1 MLKEVKIE
9 LTNKCSRNCM
19 HCSSNATSSI
29 NNLKVLDFNDVSR
42 VIKEAKLM
50 GADTIVFTG
59 GEPLMYDRLPELV
72 ELTSKLGME
81 SIIYTFAYRTDET
94 LNKYRKL
101 IDLGLNKM
109 VYSLADSLSD
119 EEDISVYGRV
129 EFFDKAF
136 ENNNA
141 RLGFHYTVSKDS
153 FSRLEPVVTETI
165 EIFKNRSYFDRIS
178 LLRFVPHGKGTT
190 DMDLSRE
197 ELLAI
202 KNLYLNSNDKDR
214 IRLGTP
220 WNILGIENTPCI
232 IADEIMI
239 IGFDGIAYPCDSIK
253 YFTKLGI
260 SGDIKNNT
268 LMELY
273 NSDYFSNI
281 RKYNTDNSCSACEQ
295 YSICKSGCIG
305 QKIIANYTESEDK
318 VLTLK
323 RCINS
328 RDPKCMR

>member
-9 LTNKCSRNCM
+9 LTNRCFRNCK
-19 HCSSNATSSI
+19 HCSSSATNSS
-29 NNLKVLDFNDVSR
+29 NNVKELDFEDVKK
-42 VIKEAKLM
+42 IIYEAKDM
-50 GADTIVFTG
+50 NVETIVFTG
-59 GEPLMYDRLPELV
+59 GEPLMYDRLSELV
-72 ELTSKLGME
+72 ELTSKLGMK
-81 SIIYTFAYRTDET
+81 STIYTFAYRTDET

-101 IDLGLNKM
+101 IDLGLNKI

-119 EEDISVYGRV
+119 EEDISVYGKT
-129 EFFDKAF
+129 EFFDKVF

-153 FSRLEPVVTETI
+153 FSELQTIISETI
-165 EIFKNRSYFDRIS
+165 DIFKIKSYFDKVS

-190 DMDLSRE
+190 NMGLSKE
-197 ELLAI
+197 ELLAV
-202 KNLYLNSNDKDR
+202 KNLYLNSNDKDK
-214 IRLGTP
+214 IRLGSP
-220 WNILGIENTPCI
+220 WNILRIENSPCI

-253 YFTKLGI
+253 YFTKLGV
-260 SGDIKNNT
+260 SGNIRENS
-268 LMELY
+268 LMEMY
-273 NSDYFSNI
+273 NSEYFSNI
-281 RKYNTDNSCSACEQ
+281 RKFNTDNSCSTCEQ

-305 QKIIANYTESEDK
+305 QKIIANYTESDDK

>member
-9 LTNKCSRNCM
+9 LTNKCSRNCK
-19 HCSSNATSSI
+19 HCSSNATSRI
-29 NNLKVLDFNDVSR
+29 GNLKILDFEDVSR
-42 VIKEAKLM
+42 IIKEAKLM

-59 GEPLMYDRLPELV
+59 GEPLMYDRMPELV
-72 ELTSKLGME
+72 ELTSKLGMK
-81 SIIYTFAYRTDET
+81 STIYTFAYRTDE
-94 LNKYRKL
+94 L
-101 IDLGLNKM
+101 IDLGLNKI

-119 EEDISVYGRV
+119 EEDISVYDKV
-129 EFFDKAF
+129 EFFDKVF
-136 ENNNA
+136 ENNNS

-153 FSRLEPVVTETI
+153 FSRLESVVTETI
-165 EIFKNRSYFDRIS
+165 ETFKSRSYFDRVS

-190 DMDLSRE
+190 DMDLSKE

-202 KNLYLNSNDKDR
+202 KNLYLNSNDKDK

-260 SGDIKNNT
+260 SGNIRENS
-268 LMELY
+268 LMEMY
-273 NSDYFSNI
+273 NSEYFSNI
-281 RKYNTDNSCSACEQ
+281 RKFNTDNSCSTCEQ

>member
-1 MLKEVKIE
+1 MIKELKIE
-9 LTNKCSRNCM
+9 LTNKCSRNCK

-29 NNLKVLDFNDVSR
+29 DNLKELDFEDVCR
-42 VIKEAKLM
+42 IIKEAKLM
-50 GADTIVFTG
+50 DVETIVFTG
-59 GEPLMYDRLPELV
+59 GEPLMYDRLPELIK
-72 ELTSKLGME
+72 LTSKLEMK
-81 SIIYTFAYRTDET
+81 STIYTFAYRTDET
-94 LNKYRKL
+94 LNKYRSL
-101 IDLGLNKM
+101 INLGLNKI

-119 EEDISVYGRV
+119 EEDISFYDKV
-129 EFFDKAF
+129 EFFDKVF
-136 ENNNA
+136 ENSNV

-153 FSRLEPVVTETI
+153 FSRLETVVAETI
-165 EIFKNRSYFDRIS
+165 KTFKSKSYFDRVS

-190 DMDLSRE
+190 DMDLSKE

-202 KNLYLNSNDKDR
+202 KNLYLSLNDKDK
-214 IRLGTP
+214 IRLGSP
-220 WNILGIENTPCI
+220 WNILGTENSPCI

-260 SGDIKNNT
+260 SGNIRENS
-268 LMELY
+268 LIEMY
-273 NSDYFSNI
+273 NSEYFSYI
-281 RKYNTDNSCSACEQ
+281 RKFNASNSCSTCEQ

-305 QKIIANYTESEDK
+305 QKIIANYTDSENK
-318 VLTLK
+318 VSTLK